1 MKGGEKNICGVV
13 WDNMRRVDLLDSES
27 NTVHATVDKGM
38 NLCLDNGGGGDEAI
52 VELKAA
58 YGLLSTEFKQQ
69 QLAMLEVT
77 KKGDAL
83 EKAVEVLRED
93 FKKLGKRK
101 SMQQTTTATVVE

>member
-1 MKGGEKNICGVV
+1 
-13 WDNMRRVDLLDSES
+13 MRRVDLLDSEN

-38 NLCLDNGGGGDEAI
+38 NLCLDNGGGDEAI